1 LSIFLHRYFE
11 KKKEFLKKIKI
22 LLQNGKKYAILSHAV
37 WDKQF
42 DSHRQIRRYTMIQI
56 AVLGYGN
63 IGSGVVDLLLQNRDL
78 IRDQIG
84 DEVNVKY
91 ILDIRDFQDHPL
103 QDRMTKDFSVIL
115 QDPEVSIVAEMMG
128 GSHPAYDFTLSL
140 LKAGKNVVTSNK
152 EVVANFGDE
161 LLQIAAEHGVR
172 YLFEASV
179 GGGIP
184 IIRPMQHSL
193 AGDSICE
200 VTGILNGTTN
210 YILTQMTQNGCT
222 MQEAL
227 QQAQKLGYAE
237 ANPAA
242 DVQCMDACRKICI
255 LAALAFGKLV
265 TAEDVETTGIAALTP
280 RDIHDAAKINR
291 NVKLI
296 AHAVETE
303 DGALCLSVAP
313 HMVPQSSPLYSV
325 EDVFNGILVRGRAVG
340 EVMFYGKGAGKY
352 PTAAA
357 VNSDIMEIAANTK
370 NTAKAVS
377 FTRVAKETLASS
389 ADLVRP
395 YYLRVSAND
404 FGSMQSELISQEDG
418 LTAGVVFG
426 YSYREIVEICEKE
439 ELKMQS
445 CIPLL

>member
-1 LSIFLHRYFE
+1 
-11 KKKEFLKKIKI
+11 
-22 LLQNGKKYAILSHAV
+22 
-37 WDKQF
+37 
-42 DSHRQIRRYTMIQI
+42 MIQI

-84 DEVNVKY
+84 EEVHVKY
-91 ILDIRDFQDHPL
+91 ILDIRDFPDHPL

-115 QDPEVSIVAEMMG
+115 QDPDISIVAEMMG

-161 LLQIAAEHGVR
+161 LLQVASEHGVR

-193 AGDSICE
+193 AGDQICE
-200 VTGILNGTTN
+200 ITGILNGTTN
-210 YILTQMTQNGCT
+210 YILTQMTKNGCT
-222 MQEAL
+222 MHQAL

-242 DVQCMDACRKICI
+242 DVQGMDACRKICI
-255 LAALAFGKLV
+255 LAALGFGQLV
-265 TAEDVETTGIAALTP
+265 SADDVETTGITALTL
-280 RDIHDAAKINR
+280 RDIQDAAKLNR
-291 NVKLI
+291 SIKLI
-296 AHAVETE
+296 AHAEWMQ
-303 DGALCLSVAP
+303 DGKLSISVAP
-313 HMVPQSSPLYSV
+313 HLVPMSSPLYSV
-325 EDVFNGILVRGRAVG
+325 EDVFNGILVRGKAVG

-357 VNSDIMEIAANTK
+357 VNSDIMEIASHTQ
-370 NTAKAVS
+370 NTAKSVS
-377 FTRVAKETLASS
+377 FTRIEKEALCPMEET
-389 ADLVRP
+389 VRS
-395 YYLRVSAND
+395 YYLCLDAESCGALQGEVV
-404 FGSMQSELISQEDG
+404 SQENG
-418 LTAGVVFG
+418 SIAIVTNPI
-426 YSYREIVEICEKE
+426 SYREIKELCEKDD
-439 ELKMQS
+439 LKIQS
-445 CIPLL
+445 CLPLL

>member
-1 LSIFLHRYFE
+1 
-11 KKKEFLKKIKI
+11 
-22 LLQNGKKYAILSHAV
+22 
-37 WDKQF
+37 
-42 DSHRQIRRYTMIQI
+42 MIQI

-193 AGDSICE
+193 AGD
-200 VTGILNGTTN
+200 
-210 YILTQMTQNGCT
+210 
-222 MQEAL
+222 
-227 QQAQKLGYAE
+227 
-237 ANPAA
+237 
-242 DVQCMDACRKICI
+242 
-255 LAALAFGKLV
+255 
-265 TAEDVETTGIAALTP
+265 
-280 RDIHDAAKINR
+280 
-291 NVKLI
+291 
-296 AHAVETE
+296 
-303 DGALCLSVAP
+303 
-313 HMVPQSSPLYSV
+313 
-325 EDVFNGILVRGRAVG
+325 
-340 EVMFYGKGAGKY
+340 
-352 PTAAA
+352 
-357 VNSDIMEIAANTK
+357 
-370 NTAKAVS
+370 
-377 FTRVAKETLASS
+377 
-389 ADLVRP
+389 
-395 YYLRVSAND
+395 
-404 FGSMQSELISQEDG
+404 
-418 LTAGVVFG
+418 
-426 YSYREIVEICEKE
+426 
-439 ELKMQS
+439 
-445 CIPLL
+445 